1 MKTKTFRKKRV
12 QRILSICIIYL
23 MIFAQI
29 GYTKS
34 DAGRKLKFDTKLGH
48 IRESFDASSDKM
60 IVHIQD
66 AHCVYEAQS
75 NIIDLVKDLYKN
87 NNISLV
93 TLEGADGYFNID
105 NFTSFPLKD
114 SRQNVANYFLK
125 NGRISG
131 AEYLM
136 IENDL
141 PLVFRGAENSD
152 LYIDNY
158 NSFLKALPSNNVKVS
173 NKMKQI
179 KSALNRLKKHIF
191 NEQLV
196 SFDNYSD
203 QYESG
208 KLPLSEFL
216 IYLKNSADENNLPID
231 NFKNVSKFF
240 EAKNAEQKINFKSIH
255 TETANLINQL
265 TDITDKKQL
274 NKLLY
279 KHLFY
284 KLGKSDPSE
293 FFTYLD
299 ELIDEYNLDMSS
311 FENVSLYS
319 NYLSLYKAISASKL
333 TEETDK
339 LLSTLKDKL
348 SNNDTEKELVRLL
361 KNAQVLDKLLSLKI
375 TKSEY
380 KHYQTNKGSFATDS
394 FTNFIRKQ
402 APVYRV
408 PFDMY
413 QDFSIID
420 NHIPILDDFYT
431 IAAKRNEAL
440 IENTLSEMDL
450 EDTNIAILITGG
462 FHTEGIT
469 TLLREQGISYKV
481 ISPSITQ
488 PIATTNYLERLC
500 GIPTEAEEMLSAN
513 RLSVPLVLGEKD
525 LIKDSQNKTQF
536 ITTFKSLLDIDSLT
550 KDLPKDYTASITH
563 LDAFTI
569 QNYPVT
575 NDKGIT
581 TTEAVNF
588 LAFQL
593 MGKTF
598 YVAILPKNMTL
609 PETIKTIQ
617 VSDKNIVT
625 MDENIFLAAQQDAS
639 RRPIMVASNNID
651 YYLDTAMTAG
661 YHSTPKEA
669 LLQDMDIDIT
679 SLKENNFLEE
689 IQLSGK
695 RSFKPTFAYLL
706 RSTASPAHIQPKI
719 ANVNGLALNTETKK
733 YLSDNQIK
741 QIAAFSNHSD
751 ISPEEANELNNSLLD
766 LLKNNKLT
774 LQSGKNVYAVV
785 QDGVAQIFSTGNTV
799 LRPFAIIPHSLFES
813 MYPQYNQVKLLSAT
827 EATTQGYISVGF
839 NNGLVTVTL
848 YEVDKYGTQK
858 PFKTFTTK
866 PNASEIEIFD
876 LIIQARQVAS
886 DNSIGLLGYGNP
898 NEGIEITFDNLDDLF
913 KTIDGKALRQATLNV
928 FSMLSIAPSMKSL
941 EKESLQKQDV
951 KSLQQLSDYIQ
962 EQTPQQFPMSTC
974 TAYAAAII
982 PYGPQNTDINTAM
995 NDMMDLKNLVLADIN
1010 NKKYTKSPEA
1020 HFEKF
1025 TEDCIKMSQK
1035 INEILTY
1042 ASYTKLFTEED
1053 MQTLK
1058 KFTKNPLLVNMI
1070 NKSLHFLDW
1079 RDKVLVNVPTF
1090 AQELRDVSDIMSQRI
1105 NDLKTQ
1111 QFKDFNLMTAEEK
1124 YSKDFNQYTHFL
1136 LQLMMFSDSQNRP
1149 DGIKVV
1155 DGQVHNSMF
1164 AVTNAL
1170 KMLGHNS
1177 QALSLVPEGTT
1188 LSGGEKLDK
1197 LRKILEALP
1206 GETVIIALNYQ
1217 GKEHFISIKKVPL
1230 GFQILDPM
1238 ASSTEGKAVTTFAG
1252 IANLIDLYI
1261 PETKYDEESFTGNII
1276 VGQTEQGTTR
1286 VLKAIIANGMARY
1299 LTRAEQL
1306 SITGATLSPEQIVQ
1320 GTSRTL
1326 NTNFSNPFI
1335 SQELLMIV
1343 RDRLEK
1349 MLLSSQYQKIK
1360 VGDETYDIT
1369 NPDTGMQ
1376 YWYAVLGKAGFK
1388 NTDGT
1393 PLSDTTPDSDPT
1405 IQAIATVWQI
1415 FVSLKTH
1422 EININNYIAN
1432 NLIPIFDEKIVPVA
1446 LTGMWGMHNVNN
1458 NIGTDNPLAQTPIRI
1473 LYTISKHLDNIK
1485 TAPDINTLRSSYY
1498 WIGVLQK
1505 AGVIKSWKQAIPL
1518 IDYLIEEAISR
1529 QMRER
1534 PTTYT
1539 DFDIVNYMRSVLSIY
1554 IAMNTNNTKR
1564 LETDKIEQIRTVHTN
1579 HLLGRVSKETLEIV
1593 YSHLTSIQAE
1603 QETEGFLD
1611 NILMDETQTT
1621 EPVTELTD
1629 ASKLGEYWSDV
1640 FKKAGEGKDGKIKN
1654 VQLYEKEGK
1663 KLISYIISAS
1673 INIYNIDSPK
1683 GAKPAINNDF
1693 VLNAMIST
1701 IKPFVTTVDM
1711 EGLIDEKENPLETIT
1726 TIYNQLKQISNSL
1739 KTLSKNTPSAE
1750 RNNLQNQL
1758 IILGQSFYDTYTT
1771 ATMQSLLGET
1781 QFAKITA
1788 ELDTVLAY
1796 INSLLESFN
1805 YVPSGQTEI
1814 EKNDAMWQNFDK
1826 IANVNN
1832 SDSSM
1837 AKIVNVIAEKY
1848 AEVNATTETA
1858 GKDVDPAYTKSLV
1871 SNIDKI
1877 SALLDTSRQIINSIE
1892 QLPPDQIRDNFNAL
1906 GSNFN
1911 DLEKLINPFLPENIN
1926 VQAID
1931 NKDRLNIAELI
1942 NAFGLIKIQID
1953 TVRNLSLTMTEIAK
1967 STWLD
1972 YWKKEGLTQYDS
1984 LGSLEKNLPGAIL
1997 NLSNSLKNRLP
2008 AGEIIEKQPVL
2019 TKQET
2024 IEQQNIAME
2033 KEGVNQLTRIAELAV
2048 DIKDRLLTIQKA
2060 QTDGDFINQFND
2072 LMIDVKNIDTHLKNL
2087 QTPEM
2092 EPILTEK
2099 DSGNLNK
2106 LQTEITQIVVN
2117 ITEIHTE
2124 IADNIQQAKNDLA
2137 TTWFLVLKPSLQKIH
2152 DPSLR
2157 GSGSVDNLSISF
2169 RNKINDRLI
2178 AQKKRTQPVMEE
2190 PIAEP
2195 VKQKTDPLA
2204 KQKAELEQKA
2214 VATTRTIIE
2223 KLKTIRER
2231 VYASTRAHET
2241 LSIIPGRL
2249 DGIMGLLAEIDSSM
2263 GRLKSSDMNLI
2274 LNSTEMDT
2282 IKNLS
2287 SGITGI
2293 RNLVNP
2299 IVQAL
2304 QKKKNNPSAQ
2314 IAARQSLRNSWNKAG
2329 GIQTALNTV
2338 YSTTDGSPS
2347 LSQSLLRSFISKET
2361 KRARHKREAQQTDT
2375 DVVPE
2380 IQTDTSESSKKLAL
2394 QIMLDFSNVFDTFTE
2409 EKFFEQAFQS
2419 GFWKTV
2425 IFTDQINAK
2434 YKTDVPSLFQENKD
2448 LIEQILNRVKSLDN
2462 KNMDQAVASLRS
2474 AVSYEIDS
2482 PIKPVHNRFSQEFL
2496 GSINAI
2502 AQSLGLK
2509 ESELGDFISKGA
2521 FSLQNINGQWQI
2533 EGLPR
2538 NALAI
2543 VSHIQNIPVELN
2555 ASKGIYHE
2563 LVESILKQRPDIVD
2577 FFTNTLQ
2584 EAPATSE
2591 EFKIKQTLLNSF
2603 AQRYNMNDSSLSELV
2618 AEAIAK
2624 VFTNDIL
2631 PTGNVS
2637 DYYNQPETT
2646 LLTAFIKMNLP
2657 GYDSDIFS
2665 LLNTNNQIAP
2675 QENVRRITEAMGKA
2689 SLTLPNGIEEAITN
2703 KQLEK
2708 WFNTVFNAEL
2718 LAAINL
2724 HKNQSFAQAVKKGVS
2739 SPRVINSIKLAQKRA
2754 QLKNTLPTLTA
2765 MDANFFL
2772 NEVVAE
2778 IITNPEKYKD
2788 TRELSK
2794 LVAEHGGISDSKTLG
2809 IAQMIQEYLA
2819 NKDNIF
2825 VIYSNL
2831 YDTQTIQ
2838 KILELYSISSQ
2849 NIVIVDAALLADMN
2863 QANPILG
2870 LPQAIQA
2877 NLPSMEPGMTI
2888 EMSDLVL
2895 ISADKRQAAI
2905 TADAGAKVYLSPSG
2919 ILPQEFTVGKK
2930 LAIGF
2935 NIFQAATKM
2944 AQGKDQYGNLLIAYV
2959 GNENVFIRELMKQIR
2974 TKKGTDT
2981 VTLKELVDE
2990 LGGVQ
2995 ALGELA
3001 RSDVEGIVLS
3011 FPERKIQASDLKN
3024 DFMKHLTIQ
3033 RAIETAA

>member
-1 MKTKTFRKKRV
+1 MKTKIFHKKRV
-12 QRILSICIIYL
+12 RKILSLCIVYL
-23 MIFAQI
+23 MIFSQI
-29 GYTKS
+29 GYTKN
-34 DAGRKLKFDTKLGH
+34 DAGRKLKFDIKLGH
-48 IRESFDASSDKM
+48 IRESFNAPSDKM
-60 IVHIQD
+60 IIHIQD

-75 NIIDLVKDLYKN
+75 NIIAIVNDLHKN
-87 NNISLV
+87 NNVSLV

-105 NFTSFPLKD
+105 TFTSFPLKD
-114 SRQNVANYFLK
+114 SRQNVADYFLK

-158 NSFLKALPSNNVKVS
+158 NSFLKALPSNNIKVS

-179 KSALNRLKKHIF
+179 KSALNNLKKHIF

-203 QYESG
+203 QYDRGEI
-208 KLPLSEFL
+208 PLSEFL
-216 IYLKNSADENNLPID
+216 IYLKNSADENNLSID
-231 NFKNVSKFF
+231 TFKNVSKFF

-255 TETANLINQL
+255 TETANLINRL
-265 TDITDKKQL
+265 TDITNKKQL

-293 FFTYLD
+293 FFTYL
-299 ELIDEYNLDMSS
+299 EKLIDEYDLDMSS

-319 NYLSLYKAISASKL
+319 NYLNLYKAISASKL
-333 TEETDK
+333 TEETNT
-339 LLSTLKDKL
+339 LLSNLKEKL
-348 SNNDTEKELVRLL
+348 SHNDTEKKLVRLL
-361 KNAQVLDKLLSLKI
+361 KNAQILDKLLSLKI
-375 TKSEY
+375 TKAEY
-380 KHYQTNKGSFATDS
+380 KHYQTNKNLFKTDS
-394 FTNFIRKQ
+394 FTNFIKQQ
-402 APVYRV
+402 APIYQV
-408 PFDMY
+408 PFDTY

-420 NHIPILDDFYT
+420 NHIPILDNFYT

-469 TLLREQGISYKV
+469 DLLREQEISYRV

-488 PIATTNYLERLC
+488 PITTTSYLERLC

-525 LIKDSQNKTQF
+525 LVKDAQKKNQF

-550 KDLPKDYTASITH
+550 KDLPKNYTATITH

-575 NDKGIT
+575 NDKGII
-581 TTEAVNF
+581 TTESVNF

-617 VSDKNIVT
+617 VADKNIIT
-625 MDENIFLAAQQDAS
+625 MDENTFLAAQQDAL
-639 RRPIMVASNNID
+639 RTPIMVASNNID

-661 YHSTPKEA
+661 YHSTPNET

-689 IQLSGK
+689 TQLAGK
-695 RSFKPTFAYLL
+695 RSFKPTFAYLV
-706 RSTASPAHIQPKI
+706 RSTASPARIQPKI
-719 ANVNGLALNTETKK
+719 ANVNGLALNTETKQ
-733 YLSDNQIK
+733 YLSDNRIK
-741 QIAAFSNHSD
+741 QIAVFSNRSD
-751 ISPEEANELNNSLLD
+751 ISPEEASELNNRLLN

-774 LQSGKNVYAVV
+774 LSSGKNVYAVV
-785 QDGVAQIFSTGNTV
+785 QDGVAQVFSTENTV

-827 EATTQGYISVGF
+827 EAATQGYISVGF

-848 YEVDKYGTQK
+848 YEIDQYGNQK

-876 LIIQARQVAS
+876 LVLKARQIAS

-898 NEGIEITFDNLDDLF
+898 NEGIEITFDNLDDLL
-913 KTIDGKALRQATLNV
+913 KTLNGKALRQASLNV

-941 EKESLQKQDV
+941 EKESLQKQGV
-951 KSLQQLSDYIQ
+951 KSLQQLSDFIQ
-962 EQTPQQFPMSTC
+962 EQTPQKFPMSTC

-982 PYGPQNTDINTAM
+982 PYGPNNIGMNTNM
-995 NDMMDLKNLVLADIN
+995 NDVIDLTNIIIDDID
-1010 NKKYTKSPEA
+1010 NKKYTASPET

-1025 TEDCIKMSQK
+1025 SEECRKMSLK
-1035 INEILTY
+1035 VNGIRTY
-1042 ASYTKLFTEED
+1042 ASFEKLFTEEE
-1053 MQTLK
+1053 MKTLK
-1058 KFTKNPLLVNMI
+1058 KFANNPLFVNIINRSIGFMDWNDKILVNAL
-1070 NKSLHFLDW
+1070 KFS
-1079 RDKVLVNVPTF
+1079 
-1090 AQELRDVSDIMSQRI
+1090 QELRNISDIMSKGL
-1105 NDLKTQ
+1105 NNLKTRQ
-1111 QFKDFNLMTAEEK
+1111 LEDFNLMTAEEK

-1188 LSGGEKLDK
+1188 LSGRDK
-1197 LRKILEALP
+1197 LQKLKNILEALP

-1230 GFQILDPM
+1230 GFQILDPI
-1238 ASSTEGKAVTTFAG
+1238 ASDTEGKAVTTFAG
-1252 IANLIDLYI
+1252 ISNLIDRYI
-1261 PETKYDEESFTGNII
+1261 PEINYDEESFTGNII
-1276 VGQTEQGTTR
+1276 VGQTVQETNR
-1286 VLKAIIANGMARY
+1286 VLTSIIENGMARY

-1306 SITGATLSPEQIVQ
+1306 SITGAIMSPEMMVQ
-1320 GTSRTL
+1320 ATSLTL
-1326 NTNFSNPFI
+1326 NTNLSNPLI
-1335 SQELLMIV
+1335 SQEILMIV
-1343 RDRLEK
+1343 RDRFEK
-1349 MLLSSQYQKIK
+1349 MLLSNQYQKIK
-1360 VGDETYDIT
+1360 VDNKTYDIT
-1369 NPDTGMQ
+1369 SPDTGME
-1376 YWYAVLGKAGFK
+1376 YWYTVFGKSGFK

-1393 PLSDTTPDSDPT
+1393 PLDHKTPESDATK
-1405 IQAIATVWQI
+1405 QVIATVWKI
-1415 FVSLKTH
+1415 FTALKTH
-1422 EININNYIAN
+1422 KININEYIAN
-1432 NLIPIFDEKIVPVA
+1432 HLIPIVDEKIFPVA

-1458 NIGTDNPLAQTPIRI
+1458 SIGNTNPLIETSITT
-1473 LYTISKHLDNIK
+1473 LYTILKHLNNIK
-1485 TAPDINTLRSSYY
+1485 MAPDINTLRSSYY
-1498 WIGVLQK
+1498 WIRVLQK
-1505 AGVIKSWKQAIPL
+1505 AGIAESWKQAIPV
-1518 IDYLIEEAISR
+1518 IDYLIEEALSR
-1529 QMRER
+1529 QMREK

-1539 DFDIVNYMRSVLSIY
+1539 DSDIVNYMRSVLSLYTAINSN
-1554 IAMNTNNTKR
+1554 ITKH
-1564 LETDKIEQIRTVHTN
+1564 LETDEIEKIRTAHTN
-1579 HLLGRVSKETLEIV
+1579 HFLGTVSQETLKIV
-1593 YSHLTSIQAE
+1593 YSHLKSIQAE
-1603 QETEGFLD
+1603 QETEEFLD
-1611 NILMDETQTT
+1611 DILMDETEAIETI
-1621 EPVTELTD
+1621 TELTD
-1629 ASKLGEYWSDV
+1629 TNKLGKYWSDV
-1640 FKKAGEGKDGKIKN
+1640 FEKVAEDKDGKIKN
-1654 VQLYEKEGK
+1654 LKLYETEGK
-1663 KLISYIISAS
+1663 KLVSYLISAS

-1683 GAKPAINNDF
+1683 GAKPAIDNDF
-1693 VLNAMIST
+1693 VLNAMMST
-1701 IKPFVTTVDM
+1701 IKPFVIAMDLEDIVDQ
-1711 EGLIDEKENPLETIT
+1711 KENQLETIT
-1726 TIYNQLKQISNSL
+1726 TVYNQFIQISNGL
-1739 KTLSKNTPSAE
+1739 KTLTKDTPPE
-1750 RNNLQNQL
+1750 QRKNLQNQL
-1758 IILGQSFYDTYTT
+1758 IQLGQSFYDTYTT
-1771 ATMQSLLGET
+1771 ATMQSLLGKT
-1781 QFAKITA
+1781 QFEKISH
-1788 ELDTVLAY
+1788 EVDTVLAY
-1796 INSLLESFN
+1796 VNRLFESFN
-1805 YVPSGQTEI
+1805 YTPTSQAEL
-1814 EKNDAMWQNFDK
+1814 EKHNAMWQKFNTILNAD
-1826 IANVNN
+1826 NPN
-1832 SDSSM
+1832 SNM
-1837 AKIVNVIAEKY
+1837 AKIVKVIADKHAEITGTTVEK
-1848 AEVNATTETA
+1848 TA
-1858 GKDVDPAYTKSLV
+1858 DPAYVRSLV
-1871 SNIDKI
+1871 SNIEKI
-1877 SALLDTSRQIINSIE
+1877 SELLDSSRQIIDSIE
-1892 QLPPDQIRDNFNAL
+1892 QLPTDQMRDTFNAL
-1906 GSNFN
+1906 GNNFH
-1911 DLEKLINPFLPENIN
+1911 DLEKLIDPFLPTNIN
-1926 VQAID
+1926 VQTINNTD
-1931 NKDRLNIAELI
+1931 QLNITKLI
-1942 NAFGLIKIQID
+1942 TNFDLIKTQID
-1953 TVRNLSLTMTEIAK
+1953 TIRSLSLTMSKLAK
-1967 STWLD
+1967 PTWLN
-1972 YWKKEGLTQYDS
+1972 YWKKEGLAQYNS
-1984 LGSLEKNLPGAIL
+1984 LGSLKNNLPGAIL
-1997 NLSNSLKNRLP
+1997 ELSNSLKNRLP
-2008 AGEIIEKQPVL
+2008 AEEITEKKPVL
-2019 TKQET
+2019 TKEET
-2024 IEQQNIAME
+2024 LEKQNTAME
-2033 KEGVNQLTRIAELAV
+2033 REGVNQSTMIAELAV
-2048 DIKDRLLTIQKA
+2048 DIKDRVLAIQK
-2060 QTDGDFINQFND
+2060 TRSDEEFINQFND
-2072 LMIDVKNIDTHLKNL
+2072 LMIDVKNIDIHLKKL

-2092 EPILTEK
+2092 KNVLTQK
-2099 DSGNLNK
+2099 DLNDLNNL
-2106 LQTEITQIVVN
+2106 QAEIRNIVVN
-2117 ITEIHTE
+2117 IKEIYAE
-2124 IADNIQQAKNDLA
+2124 IEDNPQQAKNDLA
-2137 TTWFLVLKPSLQKIH
+2137 VLWLLSLKTSLQKIH

-2169 RNKINDRLI
+2169 INKITDRS
-2178 AQKKRTQPVMEE
+2178 AARKKIKQPIEEQPVT
-2190 PIAEP
+2190 EP
-2195 VKQKTDPLA
+2195 VKQEIDPLA
-2204 KQKAELEQKA
+2204 KQKAVLEQKA
-2214 VATTRTIIE
+2214 VATTKTIIE

-2231 VYASTRAHET
+2231 VYASTRANVT
-2241 LSIIPGRL
+2241 LSLIPGRL
-2249 DGIMGLLAEIDSSM
+2249 DGIMGLLAEIESGMST
-2263 GRLKSSDMNLI
+2263 LKSSDMNLI
-2274 LNSTEMDT
+2274 LNSTEIDR

-2287 SGITGI
+2287 TGITGI
-2293 RNLVNP
+2293 RNIVNP

-2304 QKKKNNPSAQ
+2304 QKKKNNPAAQ
-2314 IAARQSLRNSWNKAG
+2314 IAARQSLRNSWNKTG
-2329 GIQTALNTV
+2329 GIKTALDNV
-2338 YSTTDGSPS
+2338 YSVTDTSPS
-2347 LSQSLLRSFISKET
+2347 LSQNLLRSFIAKET
-2361 KRARHKREAQQTDT
+2361 KRAKGNREAQPEDT
-2375 DVVPE
+2375 DITLAHE
-2380 IQTDTSESSKKLAL
+2380 DTDISSKKLTL
-2394 QIMLDFSNVFDTFTE
+2394 QIMLDFSSVFDTFTE
-2409 EKFFEQAFQS
+2409 KKFFEQAFQP

-2425 IFTDQINAK
+2425 IFTDQINGK
-2434 YKTDVPSLFQENKD
+2434 YKTNVPSLFQENKA
-2448 LIEQILNRVKSLDN
+2448 LIEQILNRVKNLDN
-2462 KNMDQAVASLRS
+2462 KNMIQAISNLRS
-2474 AVSYEIDS
+2474 AINHEIDT

-2496 GSINAI
+2496 GSINDI
-2502 AQSLGLK
+2502 AQALGLK
-2509 ESELGDFISKGA
+2509 ENELGDFISQGA

-2543 VSHIQNIPVELN
+2543 ISHIQNIPVELN
-2555 ASKGIYHE
+2555 TSKGIYHE
-2563 LVESILKQRPDIVD
+2563 LVESILKQQPDIVD
-2577 FFTNTLQ
+2577 FFTTTLQ
-2584 EAPATSE
+2584 ESSPESE
-2591 EFKIKQTLLNSF
+2591 SFKVKQILLNSF

-2631 PTGNVS
+2631 PTENVS
-2637 DYYNQPETT
+2637 DYYKQPEGD
-2646 LLTAFIKMNLP
+2646 LLTAFIKMNLL
-2657 GYDSDIFS
+2657 GYDSDI
-2665 LLNTNNQIAP
+2665 LRILHTNNQIAP
-2675 QENVRRITEAMGKA
+2675 QENVKRITEAMENA
-2689 SLTLPNGIEEAITN
+2689 SLMLPNGIEEAITN

-2724 HKNQSFAQAVKKGVS
+2724 HKNQSFAEAVKKGVT

-2794 LVAEHGGISDSKTLG
+2794 LVAKHGGISDSKTLG

-2819 NKDNIF
+2819 NEDNIF

-2838 KILELYSISSQ
+2838 RILDLYSISSQ
-2849 NIVIVDAALLADMN
+2849 NIVIVDADLLADMN

-2959 GNENVFIRELMKQIR
+2959 GNENIFMRELIKQIKN
-2974 TKKGTDT
+2974 KKGSDI